1 MTGNKPVATVDTT
14 TAGSAQAVA
23 VPETRPMLEPGEL
36 EEFLLTCR
44 PTVPVLS
51 VDGLDGYLTALLI
64 GPKFIDPRLWL
75 GRLFGEQALLAKAD
89 TRDHLA
95 IQAVVA
101 HYNRLS
107 VTLSDCP
114 DQYRPMFKPHRN
126 GGVDTLF
133 WWLGFTAGIELDRR
147 NWKRVTDSRQPGRV
161 LFEPIYDAAS
171 HSGPSPANAI
181 EVVASA
187 VLEIRSHFLQRRHR
201 SMR

>member
-1 MTGNKPVATVDTT
+1 MTGHKPMLTVDKTT
-14 TAGSAQAVA
+14 VGSTQAVA
-23 VPETRPMLEPGEL
+23 VPHSRPMLEPGEL
-36 EEFLLTCR
+36 EAFLLACR

-51 VDGLDGYLTALLI
+51 VDGLDGNLTALLI

-75 GRLFGEQALLAKAD
+75 SRLLGEQALLAEAD
-89 TRDHLA
+89 TGDHLA
-95 IQAVVA
+95 VQAVVA

-107 VTLSDCP
+107 VTLSDHA
-114 DQYRPMFKPHRN
+114 DQYRPMFKPHRK

-147 NWKRVTDSRQPGRV
+147 SWKKVTDPRQPGRV

-171 HSGPSPANAI
+171 HSGPSPASAI
-181 EVVASA
+181 EVVAGA

>member
-1 MTGNKPVATVDTT
+1 MTGNKPVLTVNKMTV
-14 TAGSAQAVA
+14 GSMQAVA
-23 VPETRPMLEPGEL
+23 VPQSRPMLEPGEL
-36 EEFLLTCR
+36 EAFLLACR

-51 VDGLDGYLTALLI
+51 IDGLDGYLTALLI

-75 GRLFGEQALLAKAD
+75 SRLFGEQALLAKAD

-133 WWLGFTAGIELDRR
+133 WWLGFTAGIGLDRR

-181 EVVASA
+181 KVVAGA

>member
-1 MTGNKPVATVDTT
+1 MTGNKPMLTVNTT

-23 VPETRPMLEPGEL
+23 VPQSRPMLEPGEL

-44 PTVPVLS
+44 PSVPVLS

-75 GRLFGEQALLAKAD
+75 GRLFGEQALIAEAD

-107 VTLSDCP
+107 VTLSDLRINTGRCSS
-114 DQYRPMFKPHRN
+114 RTARAAWTLCS
-126 GGVDTLF
+126 GGL
-133 WWLGFTAGIELDRR
+133 
-147 NWKRVTDSRQPGRV
+147 
-161 LFEPIYDAAS
+161 AS
-171 HSGPSPANAI
+171 PPRSTRSPKLEEGDGSPATGSRPVRTDLRCGI
-181 EVVASA
+181 P
-187 VLEIRSHFLQRRHR
+187 
-201 SMR
+201 

>member
-1 MTGNKPVATVDTT
+1 MTGNKPVLTVDTT
-14 TAGSAQAVA
+14 TVGSTQTVA
-23 VPETRPMLEPGEL
+23 VPHSRPMLEPGEL
-36 EEFLLTCR
+36 EAFLLACR

-51 VDGLDGYLTALLI
+51 TDGLDGYLTALLI

-75 GRLFGEQALLAKAD
+75 SRLFGEQALLAKAD

-114 DQYRPMFKPHRN
+114 DQYRPMFKPHRK

-147 NWKRVTDSRQPGRV
+147 NWKRVTDPRQPGRV

-181 EVVASA
+181 EVVAGA

>member
-1 MTGNKPVATVDTT
+1 MTGNKPVLTVDTT
-14 TAGSAQAVA
+14 TVGSMQAVA
-23 VPETRPMLEPGEL
+23 VPHSRPMLEPGEL
-36 EEFLLTCR
+36 EAFLLTCR

-75 GRLFGEQALLAKAD
+75 SRLLGEQALLAEAD

-95 IQAVVA
+95 VQAIVA

-147 NWKRVTDSRQPGRV
+147 NWKRVTDPRQPGRV

-181 EVVASA
+181 EVVAGA